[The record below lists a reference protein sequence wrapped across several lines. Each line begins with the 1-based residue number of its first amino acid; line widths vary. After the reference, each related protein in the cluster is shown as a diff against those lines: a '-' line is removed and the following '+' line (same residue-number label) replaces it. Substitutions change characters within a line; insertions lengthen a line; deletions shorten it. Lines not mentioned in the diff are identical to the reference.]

1 MDPDA
6 VSALPAL
13 VEKVAPAIEASGD
26 ERAQLELLQAR
37 ADIDGIACCPDSA
50 VVHLTAAHT
59 LAQRLERHHLAT
71 TLGRRRISRLLQG
84 SAPTSEVRGEIE
96 RLSATDRARRL
107 FGQWSRWLLDHGNT
121 LRAARL
127 EGDGTLIELLAGDA
141 AAAERHARSGIDALK
156 AHGERGFRSSFLTYH
171 AEALLLLGRLDEA
184 ERRVEE
190 ARAIGSESDV
200 AFAMQW
206 RR

>member
-1 MDPDA
+1 M
-6 VSALPAL
+6 
-13 VEKVAPAIEASGD
+13 
-26 ERAQLELLQAR
+26 
-37 ADIDGIACCPDSA
+37 
-50 VVHLTAAHT
+50 
-59 LAQRLERHHLAT
+59 
-71 TLGRRRISRLLQG
+71 
-84 SAPTSEVRGEIE
+84 
-96 RLSATDRARRL
+96 
-107 FGQWSRWLLDHGNT
+107 
-121 LRAARL
+121 
-127 EGDGTLIELLAGDA
+127 LIELLAGHA

-206 RR
+206 RARAHACEALKSRTESPNHSAVKRSRSHSKPR